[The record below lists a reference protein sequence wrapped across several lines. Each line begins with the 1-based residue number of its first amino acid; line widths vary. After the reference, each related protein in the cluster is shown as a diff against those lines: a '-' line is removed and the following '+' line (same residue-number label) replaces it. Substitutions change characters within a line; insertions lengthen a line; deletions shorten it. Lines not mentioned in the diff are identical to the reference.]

1 VRTVHGLSELYCFFV
16 LVAVRTV
23 QCLPELQVFCI
34 NWSEDSSWFVRVIL
48 FFLLIALRTVQCLAE
63 LLFFFGIKCN
73 ENSSYVN
80 VEMGGLSRW

>member
-1 VRTVHGLSELYCFFV
+1 MVCQSYTVFFV

-48 FFLLIALRTVQCLAE
+48 FFFINCIKNCAMFSRVIV
-63 LLFFFGIKCN
+63 FFGIKCN
-73 ENSSYVN
+73 ENSS
-80 VEMGGLSRW
+80 